1 MPRSTG
7 FPWLIAAILIFG
19 ALLRLHAL
27 LADARFH
34 PDEAY
39 FAGFARRAAIQGAWL
54 LPGDL
59 DKPPL
64 ALYASALAL
73 TLFAVRPDAN
83 GVLTMDFRPGEI
95 AARFP
100 SAAAGMLIIGL
111 IYRAA
116 RHSGAPR
123 GSGAWAALLAAGSPL
138 GIAFSAAA
146 FTDGLMLLFIAAALT
161 AARADRT
168 VLAAAALAL
177 AVMCKFQAVYAAPL
191 ILWIAIAPTDPM
203 DWTRR
208 ALRTAAVV
216 IAGVL
221 IGLMAII
228 IWDALRQPAVPL
240 LLLAAQHN
248 DPARWIRPDEI
259 GPRLALWFEQGR
271 GLFGSATAIAVAAA
285 GIAGLDAWRSRLTPD
300 SWIRLGLL
308 LWLLAYL
315 LIHWLVA
322 FNIYDRYL
330 LLTLPPLCLLGGHG
344 LAALQRWLGRR
355 LPTGEAAAAS
365 GIFAAAVLLAGL
377 AASRWELP
385 VQLPNSSFNRAA
397 GIDALAAFIDAQP
410 LGTIIYDVWL
420 GWELSYYLD
429 PWSDKRRVYHPTPG
443 ALLADALAQP
453 DRALRLFI
461 APADRALSVWL
472 DPLRDSGFTVT
483 PAFRSSR
490 YVAYSVVPP

>member
-1 MPRSTG
+1 MTRSAG
-7 FPWLIAAILIFG
+7 FPWLIIAIIIFG

-39 FAGFARRAAIQGAWL
+39 FTGFARRAAIQGAWL

-73 TLFAVRPDAN
+73 TLFAVHPDAN
-83 GVLTMDFRPGEI
+83 GVLTMEFRQGEV

-100 SAAAGMLIIGL
+100 STVAGILIIGL

-116 RHSGAPR
+116 RHSGSR
-123 GSGAWAALLAAGSPL
+123 CGSGAWAALLAAGSPL

-146 FTDGLMLLFIAAALT
+146 FTDGLMLLFIVAALA
-161 AARADRT
+161 AARAGRT
-168 VLAAAALAL
+168 ALAAAALAL
-177 AVMCKFQAVYAAPL
+177 AVMCKFQAMYVAPL
-191 ILWIAIAPTDPM
+191 ILWIGIAPVNSAA
-203 DWTRR
+203 RV
-208 ALRTAAVV
+208 LRVTAVV
-216 IAGVL
+216 TAGVL
-221 IGLMAII
+221 VGVLAII
-228 IWDALRQPAVPL
+228 AWDALRQPAVPL

-259 GPRLALWFEQGR
+259 VPRLMLWLEQGR
-271 GLFGSATAIAVAAA
+271 ALFGPATAVVAVAA
-285 GIAGLDAWRSRLTPD
+285 GIAGLNAWRSRPNPD
-300 SWIRLGLL
+300 AWLRLGLL
-308 LWLLAYL
+308 LWLLIYL

-344 LAALQRWLGRR
+344 LAALQTWLRQR
-355 LPTGEAAAAS
+355 LPAAEAAAAS
-365 GIFAAAVLLAGL
+365 GVMAVAVLLAGL

-385 VQLPNSSFNRAA
+385 VQLPSSSFNRAT
-397 GIDALAAFIDAQP
+397 GIDALANFIDAQP
-410 LGTIIYDVWL
+410 LGTIVYDVWL

-443 ALLADALAQP
+443 TLLADALAQP
-453 DRALRLFI
+453 DRAPRLFV
-461 APADRALSVWL
+461 APSDRALAVWL
-472 DPLRDSGFTVT
+472 NPLRDGGFTVT
-483 PAFRSSR
+483 PAFISAQ